1 MEYKPSDIEPK
12 WRQWWQQQ
20 RTYKIENQGDKPKYF
35 ILDMFPY
42 PSGAG
47 LHVGHPLGYIA
58 SDIFARYKRLRG
70 YNVLHPMGYDSF
82 GLPAEQYAIQ
92 TGQHPAVTTAEN
104 IARYREQMDNL
115 GFSFDWSREVRTSD
129 PAFYKWTQWIFMQ
142 LFNHYYDLNAD
153 KALPVS
159 ELVHR
164 IAQYGNAAIRAVCDD
179 DTPLISPEGW
189 NSMSERDQQLF
200 LLKYRLTYP
209 GEAYV
214 NWCPALGSV
223 LSNDEVKEGVSER
236 GGHPVERKMMN
247 QWNMRITAYAD
258 RLLEGLDTI
267 DWPEGI
273 KDQQRNWIGRSVG
286 ASVKFAV
293 EGVSAVA
300 TAEEG
305 HDNAMIEVFTT
316 RVDTIYGATFMV
328 LAPEHELVSPLT
340 TDAQRTEI
348 ESYIKWAASRSE
360 IERMSETKKVTGAF
374 TGSYAINP
382 FNGERVPIYIADYV
396 LAGYGTGAV
405 MAVPSGD
412 QRDWNFATHFK
423 LPIVPILDGQRD
435 MDKAADPTKE
445 GHYINSDL
453 INGMTYAEAVSTL
466 IKWLESKNL
475 GKGKTQYKLRNAVF
489 SRQRYWGEPVP
500 AYWNDG
506 VPYLIRED
514 ELPLVLPQVDKYL
527 PTESGEPPLGRAEGW
542 RYSPSAPQPPQRG
555 GEGPALGLSEQGETA
570 TLDGSSKKENPAF
583 YPVQESQEGAPSG
596 FIQEDQE
603 RGLLS
608 PSEAA
613 GGAFDYELSTMPG
626 WAGSSWYFYRYMDP
640 HNDQAFCSREALDY
654 WQRVD
659 FYIGGSEHATG
670 HLLYSRFWNHFMHDL
685 GLVPHREFAQKLVN
699 QGMIGGRSNFVFR
712 AKERFFEEYL
722 WIKVLQ
728 PFLAEMGP
736 LTISEPGY
744 EEEYKYDFAFET
756 NDLVIEVTSRKQEE
770 KIQRIRQTANSDG
783 KRLMVLYTEELTDH
797 INEPE
802 VTAEKIRAALASRED
817 FIVTKDMPHSEQ
829 LFVSQNLIYKYNPDA
844 FTQLHVDVYAVEN
857 DVLNLEKARTKQMF
871 EKSNF
876 KLDASGQYTCS
887 WELEKM
893 SKSKFNVVNPDD
905 MVTEYGADCF
915 RMFEMFLGPITDA
928 KPWNTQGISG
938 VSGFLKKFWQL
949 FFTGTDPQWAVTDGE
964 PTRDELRTLHTC
976 IKKVTED
983 IERMSM
989 NTCVSH
995 FMIATNELRRFNCSK
1010 RAVLEPLV
1018 VMLAPFGPHIAEE
1031 LWHRLGNSA
1040 TVCDA
1045 TWPIYNED
1053 YLKLDVINVPIQIN
1067 GKLRANLDLPAD
1079 VTEADAV
1086 TAALALEQVQKW
1098 LEGQTPKKVIFI
1110 KGRMINVVV

>member
-1 MEYKPSDIEPK
+1 MDYKPSDIEPK
-12 WRQWWQQQ
+12 WRRWWQEQH
-20 RTYKIENQGDKPKYF
+20 TYKVENQGEKPKYY

-58 SDIFARYKRLRG
+58 SDILARYKRLRG
-70 YNVLHPMGYDSF
+70 FNVLHPMGYDSF

-92 TGQHPAVTTAEN
+92 TGQHPAVTTEEN

-129 PAFYKWTQWIFMQ
+129 PAFYKWTQWIFQ
-142 LFNHYYDLNAD
+142 KLFNCYYDLDAD
-153 KALPVS
+153 KALPIS
-159 ELVHR
+159 ELVSR
-164 IAQYGNAAIRAVCDD
+164 MSTSGNAAVRAVCDD
-179 DTPLISPEGW
+179 DTPLVSAEGW
-189 NSMSERDQQLF
+189 NSMTERDQQLF

-236 GGHPVERKMMN
+236 GGHPVERKLMN

-258 RLLEGLDTI
+258 RLIEGLDTI

-273 KDQQRNWIGRSVG
+273 KDQQRNWIGKSVG
-286 ASVKFAV
+286 ASVKFSV
-293 EGVSAVA
+293 ES
-300 TAEEG
+300 
-305 HDNAMIEVFTT
+305 HDNAVIEVFTT
-316 RVDTIYGATFMV
+316 RADTIYGVTFMV
-328 LAPEHELVSPLT
+328 LAPEHELVNQLT

-360 IERMSETKKVTGAF
+360 IERMAETKKVTGAF
-374 TGSYAINP
+374 TGAYALNP

-412 QRDWNFATHFK
+412 QRDWNFATQFK
-423 LPIVPILDGQRD
+423 LPIVPILDSQKD
-435 MDKAADPTKE
+435 TDKAADPTKE
-445 GHYINSDL
+445 GRYINSGI
-453 INGMTYAEAVSTL
+453 INGMTYAEAVPTL
-466 IKWLESKNL
+466 IKWLEDKGL

-506 VPYLIRED
+506 VPYLIQEN

-542 RYSPSAPQPPQRG
+542 KYSPTPDPSPV
-555 GEGPALGLSEQGETA
+555 GLS
-570 TLDGSSKKENPAF
+570 GS
-583 YPVQESQEGAPSG
+583 Y
-596 FIQEDQE
+596 
-603 RGLLS
+603 
-608 PSEAA
+608 
-613 GGAFDYELSTMPG
+613 DYELSTMPG

-640 HNDQAFCSREALDY
+640 HNEGEFCSRAALDY
-654 WQRVD
+654 WQQVD

-670 HLLYSRFWNHFMHDL
+670 HLLYARFWNHFMHDL

-712 AKERFFEEYL
+712 ARERFFEEYL
-722 WIKVLQ
+722 WLKVLQ

-736 LTISEPGY
+736 LAISEPGY

-756 NDLVIEVTSRKQEE
+756 NDLVIEVTSWKQGD
-770 KIQRIRQTANSDG
+770 KIERIRQTANSDG

-802 VTAEKIRAALASRED
+802 ITAEKIRAALSSRED
-817 FIVTKDMPHSEQ
+817 FIVTSEQPSSEQ
-829 LFVSQNLIYKYNPDA
+829 LFVSQSLLYKYSPDS
-844 FTQLHVDVYAVEN
+844 FTQLHVDVNIVEN
-857 DVLNLEKARTKQMF
+857 DVLNLEKARTKPMF
-871 EKSNF
+871 ERANF
-876 KLDASGQYTCS
+876 KLDPNGQYICS

-905 MVTEYGADCF
+905 MVAEYGADCF

-949 FFTGTDPQWAVTDGE
+949 FFTGNDPQWAVTDDE
-964 PTRDELRTLHTC
+964 PTRDELRALHTC
-976 IKKVTED
+976 IKKVTDD

-989 NTCVSH
+989 NTCISH
-995 FMIATNELRRFNCSK
+995 FMIVTNELRRLNCSK

-1031 LWHRLGNSA
+1031 LWHRLGHST

-1045 TWPIYNED
+1045 TWPMHNED

-1067 GKLRANLDLPAD
+1067 GKLRANVDLPAD

-1086 TAALALEQVQKW
+1086 AAALALENVQKW
-1098 LEGQTPKKVIFI
+1098 LEGKPPKKVIFI

>member
-1 MEYKPSDIEPK
+1 MEYRPSDIEPR
-12 WRQWWQQQ
+12 WRKWWQEQH
-20 RTYKIENQGDKPKYF
+20 TYKVENQGEKPKYY

-58 SDIFARYKRLRG
+58 SDILARYKRLRG

-82 GLPAEQYAIQ
+82 GLPAEQYAVQ
-92 TGQHPAVTTAEN
+92 TGQHPAITTEEN
-104 IARYREQMDNL
+104 IARYRQQMDNL

-129 PAFYKWTQWIFMQ
+129 PSFYRWTQWIFMQ
-142 LFNHYYDLNAD
+142 LFEHYYDLDAD
-153 KALPVS
+153 KALPVT
-159 ELVHR
+159 ELVR
-164 IAQYGNAAIRAVCDD
+164 RMSSSGNASIRAVCDD
-179 DTPLISPEGW
+179 DTPQISAEGW
-189 NSMSERDQQLF
+189 NSMTERDQQLF

-223 LSNDEVKEGVSER
+223 LSNDEVKDGVSER
-236 GGHPVERKMMN
+236 GGHPVERKLMN

-258 RLLEGLDTI
+258 RLIEGLDTI

-286 ASVKFAV
+286 ASVKF
-293 EGVSAVA
+293 GV
-300 TAEEG
+300 EG
-305 HDNAMIEVFTT
+305 HDEALIEVFTT
-316 RVDTIYGATFMV
+316 RVDTIYGVTFMV
-328 LAPEHELVSPLT
+328 LAPEHELVEHLT
-340 TDAQRTEI
+340 TDAQRTDI

-360 IERMSETKKVTGAF
+360 IERMAETKKVTGAF
-374 TGSYAINP
+374 TGTYALNP
-382 FNGERVPIYIADYV
+382 FNGNRVPIYIADYV

-412 QRDWNFATHFK
+412 QRDWNFATQFK
-423 LPIVPILDGQRD
+423 LPIVPILDSQKD
-435 MDKAADPTKE
+435 VDKAADPTKE
-445 GHYINSDL
+445 GRYINSGI
-453 INGMTYAEAVSTL
+453 INGMTYAEAVPTL
-466 IKWLESKNL
+466 IKWLEDKDL

-542 RYSPSAPQPPQRG
+542 NY
-555 GEGPALGLSEQGETA
+555 
-570 TLDGSSKKENPAF
+570 DGYE
-583 YPVQESQEGAPSG
+583 
-596 FIQEDQE
+596 
-603 RGLLS
+603 
-608 PSEAA
+608 
-613 GGAFDYELSTMPG
+613 YELSTMPG

-640 HNDQAFCSREALDY
+640 HNDREFCSREALDY
-654 WQRVD
+654 WQQVD

-712 AKERFFEEYL
+712 AKERFYEEYL

-736 LTISEPGY
+736 LAISEPGY

-770 KIQRIRQTANSDG
+770 KIERIRQTANSDG
-783 KRLMVLYTEELTDH
+783 KRLMVLYTEELADH

-802 VTAEKIRAALASRED
+802 TIAEKIRAALVSREE
-817 FIVTKDMPHSEQ
+817 FIITQEKPHSEQ
-829 LFVSQNLIYKYNPDA
+829 LFVSQSLLYKYNPA
-844 FTQLHVDVYAVEN
+844 SFTQLHVDVNIVEN
-857 DVLNLEKARTKQMF
+857 DVLNLDKARTKPMF
-871 EKSNF
+871 EKASF
-876 KLDASGQYTCS
+876 KLDPNGQYTCS

-949 FFTGTDPQWAVTDGE
+949 FFSGNEPQWAVTDGD
-964 PTRDELRTLHTC
+964 PTRDELRVLHTC
-976 IKKVTED
+976 IKKVTDD

-995 FMIATNELRRFNCSK
+995 FMIATNDLRRLNCSK

-1031 LWHRLGNSA
+1031 LWHRLGYA
-1040 TVCDA
+1040 TTVCDA
-1045 TWPIYNED
+1045 TWPEHNED

-1067 GKLRANLDLPAD
+1067 GKLRANVDLPAD

-1086 TAALALEQVQKW
+1086 AAALALENVQKW
-1098 LEGQTPKKVIFI
+1098 LEGNPPKKVIFI